1 MGVRTLVSA
10 KMAFAT
16 AATAFMLSAAPQMA
30 QADECIAPSNP
41 GGGWDFTCRT
51 IGRILSELN
60 LVDGNVQITNMP
72 GGVGAVTY
80 AMVDA
85 ERSDD
90 ASLFVATST
99 VGVTQIAQGR
109 YPSGIDTMRY
119 LGMLGADVGVIAVAA
134 DSEFESLA
142 QLNEAIVADPS
153 SVVTAGSSGAGGWDH
168 IRLLMVAREGGLE
181 DLPALR
187 WVQFDGG
194 TDAVTQ
200 MMGGQLD
207 VVSTDLGEIAGFVES
222 GDIRILAALSSDPIP
237 AFPEIP
243 TAISQGID
251 VTGYNWRGLYTG
263 GDVSDEDYNA
273 RVTQLETLYNSDEWQ
288 TAAVEFGL
296 VPIWRGG
303 AEFEAYVREQE
314 QVMAEISRDIGVI
327 E

>member
-1 MGVRTLVSA
+1 MQFKSIMTTKLA
-10 KMAFAT
+10 IAT
-16 AATAFMLSAAPQMA
+16 AVTVFSLSAAPQIA
-30 QADECIAPSNP
+30 HADECIAPSNP

-51 IGRILSELN
+51 IGRILTELD

-80 AMVDA
+80 AMVEA

-109 YPSGIDTMRY
+109 YPSGIETMRY

-134 DSEFESLA
+134 DSQFETLA
-142 QLNEAIVADPS
+142 QLNEAMVADAS

-168 IRLLMVAREGGLE
+168 IRLLMVAREAGVD
-181 DLPALR
+181 DLTTLR
-187 WVQFDGG
+187 WVQFDAG

-222 GDIRILAALSSDPIP
+222 GDIRILAALSTDPIP

-243 TAISQGID
+243 TAISQGVD

-263 GDVSDEDYNA
+263 GNVSDADYDA
-273 RVTQLETLYNSDEWQ
+273 RVAQLETLYNSDEWQ

-296 VPIWRGG
+296 VPIWIGG
-303 AEFEAYVREQE
+303 ADFEAYVREQE
-314 QVMAEISRDIGVI
+314 QVMAAISRDIGVI